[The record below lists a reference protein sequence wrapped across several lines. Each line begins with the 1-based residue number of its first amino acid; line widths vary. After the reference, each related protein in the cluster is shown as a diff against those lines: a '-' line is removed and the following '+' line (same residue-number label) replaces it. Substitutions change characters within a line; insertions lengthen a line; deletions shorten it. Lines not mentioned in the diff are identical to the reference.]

1 MREVRLLVAIVK
13 PPTDT
18 PCAKTLMT
26 RSIPTASPRLVAEIV
41 QSTATVTLSAPERRN
56 CIDLNTWKAIPVL
69 FAALDADTDVRVIV
83 MRGAGDHAFCAGADI
98 AEFETERA
106 TAAGS
111 RAYEQENVRAFNA
124 VSGVSKPV
132 VAVIHGFCFGAGVGL
147 AAACD
152 LRLAAD
158 DATFAIPAAMLG
170 VGYPPTAL
178 RSLVALMGPE
188 ATKNLFFSAGRLSAE
203 QALSVGLV
211 GSVHPKE
218 ELDAAAAKL
227 AQAIAAG
234 APMTIMAAKR
244 AIDAAA
250 GYASALP
257 MEKLQQLADAC
268 FASEDYAEGRAAFK
282 DKRKPLFQGR

>member
-1 MREVRLLVAIVK
+1 
-13 PPTDT
+13 
-18 PCAKTLMT
+18 MT
-26 RSIPTASPRLVAEIV
+26 RSIPTTSPRLVAEVV
-41 QSTATVTLSAPERRN
+41 QSTATVTISASERRN
-56 CIDLNTWKAIPVL
+56 CIDLITWKAIPAL
-69 FAALDADTDVRVIV
+69 FTALDADTDVRVVILT
-83 MRGAGDHAFCAGADI
+83 GAGDKAFCAGADI
-98 AEFETERA
+98 AEFDTERA

-124 VSGVSKPV
+124 VSAISKPV

-158 DATFAIPAAMLG
+158 DAIFAIPAALLG

-188 ATKNLFFSAGRLSAE
+188 ATKNLFFSAGRLTAS

-218 ELDAAAAKL
+218 ELDPAAAKL
-227 AQAIAAG
+227 AQAIASG
-234 APMTIMAAKR
+234 APMTVMAAKR

-250 GYASALP
+250 GSSGALP

-268 FASEDYAEGRAAFK
+268 FASQDYAEGRAAFK
-282 DKRKPLFQGR
+282 DKRKPLFRGR